1 MPAAVVA
8 VECPRMH
15 LARLVCLLAV
25 ELVAVGCRSAAT
37 GTVALLTD
45 YGAKDHYVGVL
56 SAAVLAAN
64 PQARL
69 VPITHEI
76 EPYNIAQGAFVLAE
90 AGSEFPAGTVV
101 VAVVDPGVGT
111 ARAPIVVQT
120 RRGLLLVGPDNG
132 LLDPLICRD
141 GGARGVWRI
150 ENPRLVR
157 AGAASSTFHG
167 RDLFGPVAGHLSRG
181 VRPETV
187 GPPLATW
194 VHLKLPEPTH
204 DERGLCGAVVHV
216 DRYGNLLTNIPAAW
230 LGLMPPD
237 GRLVVRC
244 RGRTLAARA
253 GRTYADV
260 APGEWVVLANASRY
274 VEIARNQASAAELL
288 GCRAGEPVEIAPPGA
303 AADAAGGAPQ

>member
-1 MPAAVVA
+1 MHPTRLAFPLVLGLVVA
-8 VECPRMH
+8 
-15 LARLVCLLAV
+15 
-25 ELVAVGCRSAAT
+25 GCRSGPT

-45 YGAKDHYVGVL
+45 YGTQDHYAGVL
-56 SAAVLAAN
+56 SAAVLGAN
-64 PQARL
+64 PHARL

-90 AGSEFPAGTVV
+90 AGGEFPPGTVV
-101 VAVVDPGVGT
+101 VAIVDPGVGT

-150 ENPRLVR
+150 ENPHVVR

-181 VRPETV
+181 VRPEQV
-187 GPPLATW
+187 GPSVTTW
-194 VHLKLPEPTH
+194 VHLNLPEATH

-216 DRYGNLLTNIPAAW
+216 DRYGNLLTNIPADW
-230 LGLMPPD
+230 LGLTPPD

-244 RGRTLAARA
+244 HGRTLVARA

-260 APGEWVVLANASRY
+260 PVGAGVVLANASRY
-274 VEIARNQASAAELL
+274 VEIARNQASAAEAF
-288 GCRAGEPVEIAPPGA
+288 GGRAGDAVEIGLGPASESGR
-303 AADAAGGAPQ
+303 DDGKRR

>member
-1 MPAAVVA
+1 MHP
-8 VECPRMH
+8 PR
-15 LARLVCLLAV
+15 LAFPLMLAL
-25 ELVAVGCRSAAT
+25 LVAGCRSGPT

-45 YGAKDHYVGVL
+45 YGTQDHYVGVL
-56 SAAVLAAN
+56 SAAVLGAN
-64 PQARL
+64 PHARL

-90 AGSEFPAGTVV
+90 AGGEFPPGTVL
-101 VAVVDPGVGT
+101 VAIVDPGVGT

-150 ENPRLVR
+150 ENPHVVR

-181 VRPETV
+181 VRPERV
-187 GPPLATW
+187 GPPVATW
-194 VHLKLPEPTH
+194 VHLNLPEATH

-216 DRYGNLLTNIPAAW
+216 DRYGNLLTNIPADW
-230 LGLMPPD
+230 LGLTPPD

-244 RGRTLAARA
+244 HGRTLVARV

-260 APGEWVVLANASRY
+260 PVGEGVVLANASRY
-274 VEIARNQASAAELL
+274 VEIARNQARAAEAL
-288 GCRAGEPVEIAPPGA
+288 GGRAGDAVEIGLGPASDSGR
-303 AADAAGGAPQ
+303 DDGERR